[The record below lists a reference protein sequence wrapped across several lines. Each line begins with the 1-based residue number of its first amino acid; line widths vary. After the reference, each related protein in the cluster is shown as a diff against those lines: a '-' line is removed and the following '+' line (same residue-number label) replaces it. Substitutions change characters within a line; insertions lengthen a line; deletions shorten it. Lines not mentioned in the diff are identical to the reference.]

1 MLGPKNQFEE
11 FLDTL
16 KDTGAVNIGTI
27 EKNAKQ
33 SNFIVAVGDNDSK
46 HENHIEGHESNNN
59 KYTVDTHQGNSY
71 VSQHDLP
78 PPARVSFI
86 ETNPFVCIQPQVTSE
101 ARSVTPIEIHST
113 RAGRLE
119 PTANEQASFSE

>member
-1 MLGPKNQFEE
+1 LLGPKNQFEE

-46 HENHIEGHESNNN
+46 HENHIEGHESIFYRN
-59 KYTVDTHQGNSY
+59 
-71 VSQHDLP
+71 
-78 PPARVSFI
+78 
-86 ETNPFVCIQPQVTSE
+86 QPICV
-101 ARSVTPIEIHST
+101 HST
-113 RAGRLE
+113 
-119 PTANEQASFSE
+119 PSYI